1 MYQSF
6 KDNPLK
12 YILNLY
18 KKTNTFFGIQE
29 SNTAQFFLYGMLFL
43 VLITFSLLY

>member
-6 KDNPLK
+6 KDTPIK

-18 KKTNTFFGIQE
+18 KKANTFFGIQG
-29 SNTAQFFLYGMLFL
+29 SYTAQLLLDGMLFL
-43 VLITFSLLY
+43 VLITFSLFY

>member
-6 KDNPLK
+6 KDDPMK

-18 KKTNTFFGIQE
+18 EKLNTFFGIQG
-29 SNTAQFFLYGMLFL
+29 SYAAQFLLYGMLFL
-43 VLITFSLLY
+43 ILISFSLFY

>member
-1 MYQSF
+1 MYRSF

-18 KKTNTFFGIQE
+18 KKINTFFGIQG
-29 SNTAQFFLYGMLFL
+29 SNTAQFLLYGMLFL
-43 VLITFSLLY
+43 VLIAFSLLY

>member
-1 MYQSF
+1 MYRSF

-18 KKTNTFFGIQE
+18 KKTNTFFGIQG
-29 SNTAQFFLYGMLFL
+29 SNTAQFLLYGMLFL
-43 VLITFSLLY
+43 VLIAFSLLY

>member
-6 KDNPLK
+6 KDNPIK
-12 YILNLY
+12 YILNLSQ
-18 KKTNTFFGIQE
+18 KTNTFFGIQG
-29 SNTAQFFLYGMLFL
+29 SYTAQFLLYGMLFL